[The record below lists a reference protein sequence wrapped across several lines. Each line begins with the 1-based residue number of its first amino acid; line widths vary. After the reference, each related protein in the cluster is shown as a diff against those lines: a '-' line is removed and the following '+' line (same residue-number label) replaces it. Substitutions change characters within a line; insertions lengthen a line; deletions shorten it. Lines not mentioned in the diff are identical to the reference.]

1 MAPARRL
8 LLPALLAAAACSSTA
23 ATGLTPPATA
33 RAPAT
38 AARSAA
44 APVENARLS
53 DEQRTALV
61 HLAALSA
68 PIDPT
73 SSRAHDHDVVLAD
86 TLAPD
91 DQARFD
97 AQVKAAVDAAMRLRT
112 TADAA
117 AAGYVQSATQ
127 LAGVG
132 THWVNWSLVDRPFDP
147 AQPAMLLFD
156 QSPLH
161 DTRLAGFSYWVR
173 SVDPPDGFA
182 GPNDVWHRHSG
193 LCFENGWLARENVP
207 TAEACGGQ
215 WLNGSDLWMLHAWI
229 APDVENSDGLF
240 APRNRALCPPD
251 WAQLPDVVK
260 CNAPGS
266 PALAGTH
273 GSDTPLVRNQSAYC
287 HLPT

>member
-8 LLPALLAAAACSSTA
+8 LLPALLALAACSSTA
-23 ATGLTPPATA
+23 AARLAPDAPPTTT
-33 RAPAT
+33 APAPST
-38 AARSAA
+38 
-44 APVENARLS
+44 RLS

-61 HLAALSA
+61 RFAALSP
-68 PIDPT
+68 PIDP
-73 SSRAHDHDVVLAD
+73 SASDAHDHDVVLAD

-91 DQARFD
+91 EQARFD
-97 AQVKAAVDAAMRLRT
+97 AQVKAAVDAASRFRT

-127 LAGVG
+127 LPGVG
-132 THWVNWSLVDRPFDP
+132 THWVNWTLVDRPFDP
-147 AQPAMLLFD
+147 AHPSMLLFD

-173 SVDPPDGFA
+173 SVDPPEGFA

-193 LCFENGWLARENVP
+193 LCFENGWLVRENVP
-207 TAEACGGQ
+207 SAAQCDGQ
-215 WLNGSDLWMLHAWI
+215 WLNGSDLWMLHAWV
-229 APDVENSDGLF
+229 APDVENADGLF

-260 CNAPGS
+260 CSAPGS

-273 GSDTPLVRNQSAYC
+273 GSDTPPVTNQSAYC